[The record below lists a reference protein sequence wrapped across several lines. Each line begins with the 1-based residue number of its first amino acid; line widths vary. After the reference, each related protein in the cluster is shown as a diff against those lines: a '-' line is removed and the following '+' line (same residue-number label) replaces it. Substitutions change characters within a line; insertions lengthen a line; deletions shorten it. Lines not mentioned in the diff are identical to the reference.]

1 MKIADRLGI
10 YGGTFAPPHKG
21 HVAMARAFIERGDID
36 KLFIMPTFLPPHKQ
50 IDQGDD
56 PSLRLGMLRLAMEE
70 LIAEYPDKVVI
81 SDYEIA
87 KGDVSY
93 TYNTAKH
100 FSELCDEL
108 TIFCGSDML
117 LTLDSWYKAEELL
130 RMCNVAYNTRVT
142 ESSDLDELSAKAEY
156 LRKTYGTTLIPLG
169 AQTIEIS
176 SSALREMIAKGENT
190 DIYLDKKVRAY
201 IDEHGL
207 YRNR

>member
-1 MKIADRLGI
+1 MKIAERLGI

-21 HVAMARAFIERGDID
+21 HVAMARAFIESGHID
-36 KLFIMPTFLPPHKQ
+36 KLLIMPTFLPPHKQ

-56 PSLRLGMLRLAMEE
+56 PSLRLEMLNIAMESLMADHPE
-70 LIAEYPDKVVI
+70 RVII

-93 TYNTAKH
+93 TYNTVKH
-100 FSELCDEL
+100 FLSYCDEL

-117 LTLDSWYKAEELL
+117 LTLDTWYKADELL
-130 RMCNVAYNTRVT
+130 KMCNVAYNTRVT
-142 ESSDLDELSAKAEY
+142 AGADIDKLNNKAEY
-156 LRKTYGTTLIPLG
+156 LNKAYGTKVIPLG

-176 SSALREMIAKGENT
+176 SSALRGMIAKGENT
-190 DIYLDKKVRAY
+190 DVYLDKRVRAF

-207 YRNR
+207 YGN